1 MLKSS
6 IEGGIFGAAPAA
18 APLAPRR
25 VHDNILAAGPVAP
38 VKPGRAGVAPADSNV
53 FGNGTWAEPDAAPK
67 KADPTQMAVAGVL
80 KPKQDEDMFVRHV
93 AVDRNKSSLA
103 GGVFGAGGQA
113 APPPPRASDNVFGSP
128 EMAPVPNRGT
138 PKQASMMA
146 VNNIW

>member
-93 AVDRNKSSLA
+93 AVDRSPAASSA
-103 GGVFGAGGQA
+103 RA
-113 APPPPRASDNVFGSP
+113 ARPRRRRRARRTTSSGRPRWRPCPTAARRSRR
-128 EMAPVPNRGT
+128 A
-138 PKQASMMA
+138 
-146 VNNIW
+146 